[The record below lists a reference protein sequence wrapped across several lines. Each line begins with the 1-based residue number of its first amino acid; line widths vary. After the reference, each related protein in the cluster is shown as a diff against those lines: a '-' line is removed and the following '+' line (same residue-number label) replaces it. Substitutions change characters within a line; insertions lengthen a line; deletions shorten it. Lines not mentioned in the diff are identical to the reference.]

1 MQKRLISFIPFKH
14 VIVSTNLS
22 LDEIV
27 NLFSNSISPQWDV
40 VWQTPPK
47 NHKQL
52 QGIVSREGFSIR
64 PTSYYQGSLTYLAGK
79 FIPDPKGGKIEM
91 YIAGPLPFM
100 LSLSVLAGL
109 CCFLPAIS
117 GRNYGVLLIPVVI
130 FFGAMIGLILEAD
143 RLDWFVG
150 QMLEK
155 YIVE

>member
-1 MQKRLISFIPFKH
+1 MQKRLISFIPFKR

-27 NLFSNSISPQWDV
+27 NLFSNSISPHWDLMS
-40 VWQTPPK
+40 QTPPK

-52 QGIVSREGFSIR
+52 LGTVSREGFSIR
-64 PTSYYQGSLTYLAGK
+64 PTSYYQSSLTHLVGK
-79 FIPDPKGGKIEM
+79 FIPDPNGVKIEM
-91 YIAGPLPFM
+91 YITGPLPFM

-117 GRNYGVLLIPVVI
+117 GRNYGVLLIPVGI
-130 FFGAMIGLILEAD
+130 FFGVMIGLILEAD

-150 QMLEK
+150 QILKKHVIE
-155 YIVE
+155 